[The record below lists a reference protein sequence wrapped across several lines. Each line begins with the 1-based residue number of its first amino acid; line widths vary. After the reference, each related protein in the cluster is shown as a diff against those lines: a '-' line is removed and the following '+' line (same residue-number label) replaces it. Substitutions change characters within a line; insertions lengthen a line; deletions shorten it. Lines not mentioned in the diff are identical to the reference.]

1 MENSHAAFI
10 SNLAFVVA
18 FLVIVEC
25 AKEPEYR
32 CECCDK
38 VYKQEARY
46 KAHIAGCIVSGDT
59 IPTVEKGRIVSGDT
73 IPTVEKRRI
82 VVGDTIPTVEVRV
95 VGDTIPTVEKGRI
108 VSGDTIPGLVSAD
121 DFSELL
127 RQNREMMMM
136 LRSQQETIQLL
147 VDRLTAVPK

>member
-1 MENSHAAFI
+1 MENSHAMFI
-10 SNLAFVVA
+10 SNLAFVIA

-32 CECCDK
+32 CENCDK

-46 KAHIAGCIVSGDT
+46 KAHIAGCIVVGDT
-59 IPTVEKGRIVSGDT
+59 IPAVEKV
-73 IPTVEKRRI
+73 RI
-82 VVGDTIPTVEVRV
+82 VVGDTIPAVEKVRIV
-95 VGDTIPTVEKGRI
+95 VGDTIPAVEKVCI
-108 VSGDTIPGLVSAD
+108 VGDTIPVSAD

-127 RQNREMMMM
+127 RQNREMMSM

-147 VDRLTAVPK
+147 VDRLTAVPKMNIE

>member
-1 MENSHAAFI
+1 
-10 SNLAFVVA
+10 
-18 FLVIVEC
+18 
-25 AKEPEYR
+25 
-32 CECCDK
+32 
-38 VYKQEARY
+38 
-46 KAHIAGCIVSGDT
+46 
-59 IPTVEKGRIVSGDT
+59 VEKGRIVSGDT

>member
-10 SNLAFVVA
+10 SNLAFVIA

-46 KAHIAGCIVSGDT
+46 KAHIAGCVAGDT
-59 IPTVEKGRIVSGDT
+59 IPTVEKVRI
-73 IPTVEKRRI
+73 
-82 VVGDTIPTVEVRV
+82 VGDTIPAVEKRRV
-95 VGDTIPTVEKGRI
+95 V
-108 VSGDTIPGLVSAD
+108 GDTIPGLVSAD

-127 RQNREMMMM
+127 RQNREMMSM

-147 VDRLTAVPK
+147 VDRLTAVPKMNIE

>member
-1 MENSHAAFI
+1 MFI
-10 SNLAFVVA
+10 SNLAFVIA

-32 CECCDK
+32 CENCDK

-46 KAHIAGCIVSGDT
+46 KAHIAGCIVVGDT
-59 IPTVEKGRIVSGDT
+59 IPAVEKV
-73 IPTVEKRRI
+73 RI
-82 VVGDTIPTVEVRV
+82 VVGDTIP
-95 VGDTIPTVEKGRI
+95 
-108 VSGDTIPGLVSAD
+108 VSAD

-127 RQNREMMMM
+127 RQNREMMSM

-147 VDRLTAVPK
+147 VDRLTAVPKMNIE